1 MNLLKKIFKRTS
13 LDEQLASW
21 ITAGATLID
30 VRTFN
35 EYKEYKVNGS
45 INLPLDTLFSKIN
58 LLKKDDKII
67 VFCRTGNR
75 SRHAKQLLEQQGF
88 KNVLDGQT
96 WEKIKQIQEK

>member
-1 MNLLKKIFKRTS
+1 MNLFKKIVKRTS
-13 LDEQLASW
+13 LDEQLESW
-21 ITAGATLID
+21 MKAGATLID

-45 INLPLDTLFSKIN
+45 INMPLDTLFSTIN
-58 LLKKDDKII
+58 LLKKEDKII

-88 KNVLDGQT
+88 ENVLDAQI
-96 WEKIKQIQEK
+96 WEKIKQIQQK